1 MRFSREGIGGDQR
14 TILRGRQGG
23 GGYCEGRGVV
33 M

>member
-23 GGYCEGRGVV
+23 GGGIVKEGG
-33 M
+33 